1 MHLMK
6 REST

>member
-6 REST
+6 